1 MIIIGKRIARI
12 KESVYDVN
20 QKNKSKQRSRKDMRP
35 YERLIRYAMVP
46 TASNE
51 NSSAVPSTECQFN
64 LAHILVEELLSMGIK
79 DARVDDKCYVYAS
92 IPATPGYED
101 SKVLGFIA
109 HMDTVSDFAD
119 KMVQPVV
126 HENYDGGDLPL
137 GESGRTLEV
146 ALFPHLPSLKGRT
159 LITSDGT
166 TILGADDKAGI
177 AEIMCLAERLM
188 KEDMPHG
195 KVCIGF
201 TPDEEVGSGADCF
214 DVKGFGADFAYTVD
228 GGAESEI
235 EYENFNAAK
244 ADVDV
249 KGFNI
254 HPGSAKDTMINAGL
268 VAMEFN
274 GMLPSDETPRTT
286 EGYEGFYHMERMT
299 GNVEKAHLDYILR
312 DHSAD
317 GIEERQ
323 EKMREITKILNEK
336 YGAGTVTLT
345 LKEQYRN
352 MAEMIKPNFHL
363 IENASLAVKK
373 CGQEPRV
380 IPVRGGT
387 DGARL
392 SFMGLPC
399 PNLGTGSY
407 ACHGPYEHATAEG
420 MDTVVDILTELV
432 RLYSQ
437 MK

>member
-1 MIIIGKRIARI
+1 
-12 KESVYDVN
+12 
-20 QKNKSKQRSRKDMRP
+20 MRA
-35 YERLIRYAMVP
+35 YERLIKYAMVP

-51 NSSAVPSTECQFN
+51 NSAAVPTTECQFN
-64 LAHILVEELLSMGIK
+64 LAHILVDELQEMGVK
-79 DARVDDKCYVYAS
+79 NARVDDKCYVYAS

-101 SKVLGFIA
+101 SKVLGFIS

-119 KMVQPVV
+119 HMVQPIV
-126 HENYDGGDLPL
+126 HENYDGKDVPL

-146 ALFPHLPSLKGRT
+146 SIFPHLPSLKGRT

-166 TILGADDKAGI
+166 TILGADDKAGV
-177 AEIMCLAERLM
+177 AAIMCMAERVLNS
-188 KEDMPHG
+188 DMPHG
-195 KVCIGF
+195 RICIGF
-201 TPDEEVGSGADCF
+201 TPDEEVGGGADYF

-235 EYENFNAAK
+235 EYENFNAVR
-244 ADVDV
+244 ADVDF

-254 HPGSAKDTMINAGL
+254 HPGSAKNTMINAAL

-274 GMLPSDETPRTT
+274 SMLPAGETPRDTD
-286 EGYEGFYHMERMT
+286 GYEGFYHLTRMG
-299 GNVEKAHLDYILR
+299 GNVEKANLNYILR
-312 DHSAD
+312 DHDAD
-317 GIEERQ
+317 NIARRQ
-323 EKMREITKILNEK
+323 EIMKEITKKLNGK

-345 LKEQYRN
+345 LKEEYRN
-352 MAEMIKPNFHL
+352 MAEKIKENFHL
-363 IENASLAVKK
+363 IENAEKAIKK
-373 CGQEPRV
+373 SGVEPQV
-380 IPVRGGT
+380 VPVRGGT

-420 MDTVVDILTELV
+420 MDIVVDTLTELV
-432 RLYSQ
+432 RLYGE